1 MHIGID
7 LGRSKIALVCL
18 DDKGQTLFDAQQ
30 KTPTDYAAT
39 VRTMAD
45 MVVQTEDTLG
55 HRCTIGIGTPG
66 ATSAKTGLMKNA
78 GMFDGHALHQDLQA
92 AMSRPVA
99 LANDANCFALSEA
112 TDGAGAGLEVV
123 FGVII
128 GTGVGGGLVVHGRPL
143 VGPNAIAGEWG
154 HNPLPWPEDS
164 ERPGAPCFCGKTG
177 CIETFLSGP
186 AMTADHLASTGMNV
200 KARDIAASDEPE
212 ALQTM
217 ARYEHRL
224 AKALAGVI
232 NIVDPDAII
241 LGGGLSN
248 IDQLYENVAKLW
260 TGFVTSDQIETRLL
274 RARYGDTSGVR
285 GAAWLGKSAGLE

>member
-1 MHIGID
+1 
-7 LGRSKIALVCL
+7 V
-18 DDKGQTLFDAQQ
+18 
-30 KTPTDYAAT
+30 
-39 VRTMAD
+39 
-45 MVVQTEDTLG
+45 G

-66 ATSAKTGLMKNA
+66 ATSTKTGLMKNA
-78 GMFDGHALHQDLQA
+78 GMFDGRALHQDLQA
-92 AMSRPVA
+92 AMSRS
-99 LANDANCFALSEA
+99 LAMCNDANCFALSEA

-186 AMTADHLASTGMNV
+186 AMTADHLVRTGRNV
-200 KARDIAASDEPE
+200 KAQDIAASDEPE

-232 NIVDPDAII
+232 NVVDPDAII

>member
-1 MHIGID
+1 
-7 LGRSKIALVCL
+7 
-18 DDKGQTLFDAQQ
+18 
-30 KTPTDYAAT
+30 
-39 VRTMAD
+39 
-45 MVVQTEDTLG
+45 
-55 HRCTIGIGTPG
+55 
-66 ATSAKTGLMKNA
+66 
-78 GMFDGHALHQDLQA
+78 
-92 AMSRPVA
+92 
-99 LANDANCFALSEA
+99 
-112 TDGAGAGLEVV
+112 
-123 FGVII
+123 
-128 GTGVGGGLVVHGRPL
+128 
-143 VGPNAIAGEWG
+143 
-154 HNPLPWPEDS
+154 
-164 ERPGAPCFCGKTG
+164 
-177 CIETFLSGP
+177 
-186 AMTADHLASTGMNV
+186 MTADHLASTGMNV